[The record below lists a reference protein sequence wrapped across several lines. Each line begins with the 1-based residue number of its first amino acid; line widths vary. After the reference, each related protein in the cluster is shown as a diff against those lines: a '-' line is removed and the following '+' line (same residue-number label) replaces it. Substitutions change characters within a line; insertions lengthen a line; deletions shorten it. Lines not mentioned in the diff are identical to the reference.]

1 VACGN
6 VVVLRSFGKFFG
18 LAGLRLGFALTA
30 PTLAARLRA
39 ALGPWAVSG
48 PALAVGTRALAD
60 TVWIERTRRRL
71 AEASA
76 RLDEI
81 LARLALTVVGGTS
94 LFRLVQTPAAN
105 ALFQHLGQAGIWVRA
120 FPDNPDWLRF
130 GLPANE
136 REWRRLKTAL
146 VAFW

>member
-1 VACGN
+1 MWVRATRASPPTWPAAMSSCCA
-6 VVVLRSFGKFFG
+6 RSANSSASPGCG
-18 LAGLRLGFALTA
+18 LASHS
-30 PTLAARLRA
+30 P
-39 ALGPWAVSG
+39 
-48 PALAVGTRALAD
+48 
-60 TVWIERTRRRL
+60 RRRL

-81 LARLALTVVGGTS
+81 LARLALTVIGGTS

-136 REWRRLKTAL
+136 REWRRLQN
-146 VAFW
+146 